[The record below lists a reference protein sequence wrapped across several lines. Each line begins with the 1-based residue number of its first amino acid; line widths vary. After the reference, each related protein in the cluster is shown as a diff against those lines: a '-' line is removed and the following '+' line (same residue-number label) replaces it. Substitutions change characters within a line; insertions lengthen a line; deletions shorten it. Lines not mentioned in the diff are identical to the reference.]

1 MGRGVFLIAA
11 VAAACAHP
19 PPPAPAPARVEKPA
33 PAPTCYGALTEVRI
47 VPLSIKDV
55 DATWDDIGLVARFRV
70 DNPKPHPVTVHDWN
84 GAIASI
90 DGLQAT
96 EIENVP
102 VKVPAESCE
111 EVQLRLSVRYTH
123 ALNTVALEKELE
135 LRVSPA
141 VDDGLSQELRVR
153 GRPRLRQAPYAT
165 LGTIEVARHRD
176 SADVMFP
183 IEIINPN
190 PFPMKLESAEVTPM
204 VFNNPLRRVSIGPA
218 ELNPGEHHPYK
229 LQSHV
234 EYEAVNGL
242 ASTPLRQGS
251 LEISVDITGTMVL
264 EGHAFPIATGH
275 INNARYVK

>member
-1 MGRGVFLIAA
+1 MRCGVFLIAA
-11 VAAACAHP
+11 VAAACAHAPPP
-19 PPPAPAPARVEKPA
+19 PPPARAEKPA
-33 PAPTCYGALTEVRI
+33 PAPCYGALTEVQI
-47 VPLSIKDV
+47 TPLTIKDV

-70 DNPKPHPVTVHDWN
+70 DNPKPTPVTVHDWN

-102 VKVPAESCE
+102 IKVPAQACE
-111 EVQLRLSVRYTH
+111 EVHLRLRVRYTH
-123 ALNTVALEKELE
+123 ALNTVALEKDVE
-135 LRVSPA
+135 LRVSPS

-165 LGTIEVARHRD
+165 LGIIEISRHRD
-176 SADVMFP
+176 SADVTFP

-190 PFPMKLESAEVTPM
+190 PFPMKLESAEITPM
-204 VFNNPLRRVSIGPA
+204 VFNNPLRKVAIGPA
-218 ELNPGEHHPYK
+218 PLNPGEHHPYK

-251 LEISVDITGTMVL
+251 LEISVDISGTMVI

-275 INNARYVK
+275 INNARYLH